1 MSVREP
7 KRSCAEWGGM
17 QNDPRGNTIVAGDDR
32 VRRQGTR
39 WGDSKGRRPAVVADD
54 TRLGG
59 ASHGGGDGQD
69 VVVNDN
75 VMMYDG

>member
-1 MSVREP
+1 MIHVATQSWR
-7 KRSCAEWGGM
+7 A
-17 QNDPRGNTIVAGDDR
+17 TIVSDDKGQGGAIQSDGA
-32 VRRQGTR
+32 RQT
-39 WGDSKGRRPAVVADD
+39 VVADD

-75 VMMYDG
+75 VMMTLYDG